1 MISAWDVY
9 WVMQLDSIVA
19 AFGAA
24 TFLLVA
30 IAVAAGIAWI
40 FAKGDSDPEAW
51 LTPEFK
57 AKALRNRNSL
67 PALRA
72 ACLKLSVAA
81 ISSLLVLGLLPST
94 KTAAA
99 MVVLPAI
106 ANNET
111 LHTEAGELYGLAKQ
125 ALKEAVGAEKSE

>member
-1 MISAWDVY
+1 
-9 WVMQLDSIVA
+9 MQLDSIGFAFGVA
-19 AFGAA
+19 AFV
-24 TFLLVA
+24 LC
-30 IAVAAGIAWI
+30 AVAVSVWI
-40 FAKGDSDPEAW
+40 SWISAKENCDPEAW
-51 LTPEFK
+51 FSPEFK